1 MADNTQE
8 NWLADKQ
15 IQSKQRGS
23 KRVVLVENNTLSFY
37 RKGVC
42 IFDNEESA
50 ALVQVEH
57 PVGDK

>member
-1 MADNTQE
+1 MADTTQE

-15 IQSKQRGS
+15 IQSKQRGC
-23 KRVVLVENNTLSFY
+23 VLVENNTLSFY

-42 IFDNEESA
+42 IFDNEELA

-57 PVGDK
+57 PVGDE